1 MARLLAWAR
10 HRASAVARRHVAPAA
25 RLSLAAVARN
35 GGMALHASTHPSTHP
50 DRRRDAL
57 ARPRLLLA
65 IASCC
70 LPSVAL
76 ALILA
81 LALALPSERDSLEQ
95 DGDHVLDLAAR
106 GDRLTGGRR
115 AHAGEVHSSRGRA
128 LQVHPRVV
136 ASSAAQP
143 LAAVALRGGKA
154 EHKNEERRGK
164 SVVFLK

>member
-1 MARLLAWAR
+1 
-10 HRASAVARRHVAPAA
+10 
-25 RLSLAAVARN
+25 
-35 GGMALHASTHPSTHP
+35 MALHASTHPSTHP